1 MYWVCLTNKSAK
13 GSGQFAQYKTA
24 MDHFDYSNNYEVE
37 FCMIHIIGNH
47 NTHTYILKFGNIHLS
62 MVTKHVSYNIQF
74 RVTTNDLKLN
84 GASTNILP

>member
-13 GSGQFAQYKTA
+13 SSGQFAQYKTA

-37 FCMIHIIGNH
+37 FCMIHIIANH
-47 NTHTYILKFGNIHLS
+47 NTHTYIHPS

-84 GASTNILP
+84 GASTTILP